1 MDARYLR
8 IYLND
13 HLAGATAAVAMLDR
27 AIEAEAGGPRGAFL
41 TRLRGEIAED
51 RETLESVM
59 AANGVS
65 IQRPKLVVAW
75 LAEKPGRLKFNGHLL
90 RRSPLTPFVEIE
102 MLATGVTG
110 KELLWRALRAR
121 AADEA
126 AAARFDELIARAER
140 QRAAIEEQRLA
151 IAADVFP
158 PAQSA

>member
-13 HLAGATAAVAMLDR
+13 HLAGATAAVALVDR
-27 AIEAEAGGPRGAFL
+27 MIEAEAGGERGPFL
-41 TRLRGEIAED
+41 TRLKGEIAED
-51 RETLESVM
+51 RETLEAVM

-65 IQRPKLVVAW
+65 VQRPKLVVAW

-90 RRSPLTPFVEIE
+90 RRSPLTPFVELE
-102 MLATGVTG
+102 ALAAGASG
-110 KELLWRALRAR
+110 KELLWRTLRAR

-140 QRAAIEEQRLA
+140 QRAAIDEQRLA
-151 IAADVFP
+151 LADGIFPAA
-158 PAQSA
+158 QRG